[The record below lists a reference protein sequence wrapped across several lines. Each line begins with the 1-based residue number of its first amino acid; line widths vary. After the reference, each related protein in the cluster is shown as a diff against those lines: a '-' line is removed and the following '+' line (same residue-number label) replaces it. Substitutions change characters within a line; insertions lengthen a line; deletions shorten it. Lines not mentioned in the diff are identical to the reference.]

1 MRFWIKLDLK
11 NADLFH
17 VDGQPQY
24 GIDSWADMQHTLA
37 KAVASS
43 KCYRTITPT
52 QIEKW
57 SSDFLDH
64 YHSYWKARN
73 VRRFIL
79 AVASLI
85 QERRLSDKIVEER
98 LRFDALGMEYEV
110 WGPRQFLNK
119 LRHQRGIV
127 TQYMGNYWANVICG
141 DVPVGRIP
149 LPWITAQSLACS
161 QLRWRH

>member
-1 MRFWIKLDLK
+1 M
-11 NADLFH
+11 
-17 VDGQPQY
+17 
-24 GIDSWADMQHTLA
+24 
-37 KAVASS
+37 
-43 KCYRTITPT
+43 
-52 QIEKW
+52 
-57 SSDFLDH
+57 
-64 YHSYWKARN
+64 
-73 VRRFIL
+73 
-79 AVASLI
+79 ASLI

-141 DVPVGRIP
+141 DVPVGAIP